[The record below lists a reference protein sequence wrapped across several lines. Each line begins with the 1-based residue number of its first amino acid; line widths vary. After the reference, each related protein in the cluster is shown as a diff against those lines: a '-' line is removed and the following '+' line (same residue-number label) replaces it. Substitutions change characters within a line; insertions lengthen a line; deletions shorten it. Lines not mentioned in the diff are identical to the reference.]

1 MRAFLST
8 FFRDAMKKT
17 ALTLALMAAAAAS
30 FAQYA
35 GPGSTPAPASVQAIL
50 AHPVDDQ
57 HVTLRGKIVRQLRG
71 DKYIFSDGTGEIRVD
86 IDGHLF
92 PQGQPIAA
100 STTVEIV
107 GEVDADV
114 METTEID
121 VDALRIVQ

>member
-17 ALTLALMAAAAAS
+17 ALALALMAAAAAS

-35 GPGSTPAPASVQAIL
+35 GPGSTPAPASVL

>member
-1 MRAFLST
+1 
-8 FFRDAMKKT
+8 MKKT
-17 ALTLALMAAAAAS
+17 ALALALMAAAAAS

-50 AHPVDDQ
+50 AHPVDNQ

-86 IDGHLF
+86 IDDHLF
-92 PQGQPIAA
+92 PKGQPIAA

-107 GEVDADV
+107 GKVDTAV

>member
-1 MRAFLST
+1 MVNSPCRFLQFLHRIYPT
-8 FFRDAMKKT
+8 
-17 ALTLALMAAAAAS
+17 
-30 FAQYA
+30 
-35 GPGSTPAPASVQAIL
+35 I
-50 AHPVDDQ
+50 
-57 HVTLRGKIVRQLRG
+57 
-71 DKYIFSDGTGEIRVD
+71 IRVD

-114 METTEID
+114 MKTTEID